1 MSPQICRDVMG
12 KTGKIC
18 LGRLGGDVKV
28 SPLLAT
34 RPYALWK
41 LKFDED
47 GFGLMQV
54 R

>member
-1 MSPQICRDVMG
+1 MG

-18 LGRLGGDVKV
+18 LGRLGGDAKV

-34 RPYALWK
+34 RPYALRK

-47 GFGLMQV
+47 GFWLDASSMTEISLVQG
-54 R
+54 